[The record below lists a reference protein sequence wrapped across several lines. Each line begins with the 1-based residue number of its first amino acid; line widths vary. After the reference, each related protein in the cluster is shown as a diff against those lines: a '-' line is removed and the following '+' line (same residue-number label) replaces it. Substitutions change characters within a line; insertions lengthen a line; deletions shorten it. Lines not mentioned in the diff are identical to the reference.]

1 MRNMLSN
8 LLSNLNLK
16 TKLLFMM
23 VSLCFLSI
31 VFLLILFAQAE
42 KDLIDEVRRHTEDL
56 STAIQISIEQMSR
69 ANGKEAGEIE
79 AFKGLAGFK
88 KKGIRDISVVNSSRD
103 VIASSNPRLIGKKLN
118 VKGESFKNIGNV
130 TEYTTTAGG
139 RKVYDML
146 LPVVVGKELL
156 GYIHIETQFE
166 DFADIARGNH
176 INRLAATLVIFSIG
190 ILAAM
195 YLSRRYSEP
204 IQSIA
209 DAAQRVASGDLSV
222 RLEAD
227 RNDEIGR
234 LTRNFNDMV
243 GKLNENREL
252 ESRLKEAEHMSKI
265 GTLASG
271 IAHEVRNPLNLINLS
286 IDHLRASYS
295 PDDPGKREGFTATV
309 AGIKSEI
316 ERLDGMVTNFL
327 DFGRPL
333 RLQLKRLQV
342 EPVLDETFSLLFDS
356 LSEQKIT
363 LKKEFAGSPCFVEA
377 DYRHLKTCFLN
388 ILINSIQ
395 AMPEGGSILVRAYS
409 HDGAVSVAVEDT
421 GCGVGP
427 ENIRKVFDP
436 YFTTKETGIGIGL
449 ALTKRVVEEHG
460 GTISITSVVDSG
472 TTVTV
477 DLPQS
482 AEV

>member
-1 MRNMLSN
+1 MRNILSN
-8 LLSNLNLK
+8 LSLK

-31 VFLLILFAQAE
+31 VFLLFLYAQAE

-69 ANGKEAGEIE
+69 EKGKEAGEIE

-103 VIASSNPRLIGKKLN
+103 VIASSNPRLIGNKLN

-130 TEYTTTAGG
+130 TEYTTTAEG
-139 RKVYDML
+139 RKVYDIL

-166 DFADIARGNH
+166 DFADVARSNNR
-176 INRLAATLVIFSIG
+176 NRLAATLVIFSIG
-190 ILAAM
+190 ILAAI
-195 YLSRRYSEP
+195 YLSRRYSGP

-209 DAAQRVASGDLSV
+209 DAAQKVAGGDLSV
-222 RLEAD
+222 RLDAG
-227 RNDEIGR
+227 RHDEIGR

-252 ESRLKEAEHMSKI
+252 ESRLKEAEQMSKI
-265 GTLASG
+265 GALASG

-286 IDHLRASYS
+286 IDHLMASYA
-295 PDDPGKREGFTATV
+295 PADPVKRNGFTATV

-342 EPVLDETFSLLFDS
+342 EPVLDETASLLSDS
-356 LSEQKIT
+356 LSEQKIK
-363 LKKEFAGSPCFVEA
+363 LKKEYGASRCFVDA

-388 ILINSIQ
+388 VLINSVQ
-395 AMPEGGSILVRAYS
+395 AMPEGGAVVLRTSS
-409 HDGAVSVAVEDT
+409 HDGVVSVEVEDT
-421 GCGVGP
+421 GCGIAPG
-427 ENIRKVFDP
+427 NIQKVFDP

-460 GTISITSVVDSG
+460 GTISIESVVDSG
-472 TTVTV
+472 TMVTV
-477 DLPQS
+477 RMPQS